1 KWRDEGTLKENVQC
15 VITDIE
21 MPQMDGHMLTKL
33 IKGDK
38 KTQWIKVIIF
48 SSMINESTRKK
59 GEQLGADGQMTKPEI
74 GRLVGV
80 MDELLLSS

>member
-1 KWRDEGTLKENVQC
+1 
-15 VITDIE
+15 